1 MNKQQQRS
9 IDTRNRLLVAAEQC
23 FAQNG
28 YDETGVALL
37 CQTAGVS
44 KGAFYHHFDS
54 KQAIFLTLL
63 NRWLAGLDSQLT
75 ALEQNQDNVP
85 DRFLAMSGIVGQLL
99 QTPRDQLL
107 IYLEYL
113 NKAARDPQAW
123 QATIEPYH
131 LYREQIAILI
141 SGGIDEGSLR
151 PVEAKTT
158 ANIMIALV
166 IGLLIQGYIDPD
178 GANWKEVTEKG
189 IGLLIKGLRS

>member
-9 IDTRNRLLVAAEQC
+9 IETRNRLLAAAEQC

-28 YDETGVALL
+28 YDETGVALI

-44 KGAFYHHFDS
+44 KGAFYHHFDR
-54 KQAIFLTLL
+54 KQAVFLILL

-75 ALEQNQDNVP
+75 ALEQNRNNVP
-85 DRFLAMSGIVGQLL
+85 DRLLAMSGIVGHLL
-99 QTPRDQLL
+99 QTPKEQLL

-113 NKAARDPQAW
+113 NKAARDPQVW

-131 LYREQIAILI
+131 LYRDQVAALI

-151 PVEAKTT
+151 PVEAEAT

-166 IGLLIQGYIDPD
+166 IGILIQGYLDPD
-178 GANWKEVTEKG
+178 GADWNEVAEEG
-189 IGLLIKGLRS
+189 IGLLIQGVRS

>member
-1 MNKQQQRS
+1 LNKQQQRS
-9 IDTRNRLLVAAEQC
+9 IETRNRLLAAAEQC
-23 FAQNG
+23 FARNG
-28 YDETGVALL
+28 YDESGVALI

-54 KQAIFLTLL
+54 KQALFLILL

-75 ALEQNQDNVP
+75 ALEQDRNNGP
-85 DRFLAMSGIVGQLL
+85 DRLLAMSGIVGHLL
-99 QTPRDQLL
+99 QTPKEQLL

-113 NKAARDPQAW
+113 NKAARDPQVW

-131 LYREQIAILI
+131 LYRDQVAALI

-151 PVEAKTT
+151 PVKAEAT

-166 IGLLIQGYIDPD
+166 IGILIQGYLDPD
-178 GANWKEVTEKG
+178 GADWNEVAEEG
-189 IGLLIKGLRS
+189 IGLLIQGVRS